1 MYFYIKGILWVT
13 LTERVAALKFKRRHQ
28 KASSSES
35 SDILGSDL
43 KENIF
48 KIKESLGNTS
58 DLSIRELEFNG
69 QLISFVFL
77 NTLVDRNVLETKV
90 IQQLINEPG
99 GSIINTVSIK
109 EIHKTES
116 FQALINGIVQGKSVM
131 LFEHESYAFLLDT
144 TSFQKRD
151 ITEPISEQVIRG
163 PHDGFIEN
171 LDGNLSMIR
180 ERVKSRNLV
189 VKMSVLGRESDTRV
203 AVLYISTIANEELIK
218 EVERRISY
226 IDVDIVQS
234 PGQLEEYIED
244 TSLSPFPQIL
254 NTERPDRVANNLIDG
269 RVAVLTDCSPSA
281 LVMPITFFS
290 FYQTPDDY
298 NSRWYLGSFLRLIRL
313 MSFFISLT
321 LPAIYISIVS
331 FHYEIIPIDLIF
343 NVKGSLEYVPF
354 PPLIEAMIMQF
365 TLELLREAS
374 IRLPS
379 PIAQTIGVVGGLVI
393 GTAVVEANLVSNS
406 MIVVVAL
413 TAIASFVVPI
423 SEMGT
428 SVRLLGFPIMIAA
441 SLLGL
446 VGIAF
451 SLMIIVVHLCKLES
465 FGSPYFAPFAPFRL
479 KDFKDT
485 IIRLPLWKMN
495 ARPTTPQPQNVERE
509 NNSRGWEKHE
519 KE

>member
-1 MYFYIKGILWVT
+1 LNGNNIVT
-13 LTERVAALKFKRRHQ
+13 FSERVASLKFSKRKDK
-28 KASSSES
+28 KASTSES
-35 SDILGSDL
+35 SEILGSDL
-43 KENIF
+43 KENILRV
-48 KIKESLGNTS
+48 KESLGNTS
-58 DLSIRELEFNG
+58 DLSTRALEFNG
-69 QLISFVFL
+69 KQIIFVFL
-77 NTLVDRNVLETKV
+77 NTIVDRDALETKV

-99 GSIINTVSIK
+99 ESIINTVSIK

-116 FQALINGIVQGKSVM
+116 LNTVITGIVQGKSIIF
-131 LFEHESYAFLLDT
+131 FESESYALLLDT
-144 TSFQKRD
+144 ASFQKRA
-151 ITEPISEQVIRG
+151 IKEPIGEQIIRG

-171 LDGNLSMIR
+171 LDVNLSMVR
-180 ERVKSRNLV
+180 ERVRSRNLV
-189 VKMSVLGRESDTRV
+189 IKVNILGRESDTRV
-203 AVLYISTIANEELIK
+203 ALVYISTIANEDLVK
-218 EVERRISY
+218 EVERRISF

-244 TSLSPFPQIL
+244 TSFSPFPQVL
-254 NTERPDRVANNLIDG
+254 STERPDRVANNLMDG
-269 RVAVLTDCSPSA
+269 RVVLFSDGSPSA
-281 LVMPITFFS
+281 LVVPITFFS

-298 NSRWYLGSFLRLIRL
+298 NSRWYLGSFFRVIRLI
-313 MSFFISLT
+313 SFLISLT
-321 LPAIYISIVS
+321 LPAVYISIVS

-354 PPLIEAMIMQF
+354 PPLIEAMIMQA

-393 GTAVVEANLVSNS
+393 GTAVVEANLVSNT

-451 SLMIIVVHLCKLES
+451 SLMIILVHLCKLES

-495 ARPTTPQPQNVERE
+495 IRPTTPQPQNVERE
-509 NNSRGWEKHE
+509 NNSRGWKNNENE
-519 KE
+519 